1 MTQVEDQL
9 SKNILAP
16 PPYLET
22 PKDIATKSGET
33 HVRDTTLPNFH
44 DDRREISVP
53 GQKIHNFPYRELPS
67 SHGSLRPM
75 LHMLESFRI

>member
-44 DDRREISVP
+44 DDRREI
-53 GQKIHNFPYRELPS
+53 HNFPYRELPS